1 MSLFLFLFLSVT
13 GARAEEAAKITDTMD
28 ASAGGAITKG
38 VHFSV
43 LAQTGG
49 PDGKAIADLFRE
61 SLEDAGCKLRRGVGY
76 ELRFPVSRIRPHG
89 RSSSALKLSGNGGSG
104 VPNNVDLNMRWKAD
118 RDQAGG
124 QRRGRYLSVS
134 VTDGNRNEVWRARI
148 DMQSGSGDD
157 FDLANA
163 FMPALIADLGRTVFA
178 LRVT

>member
-1 MSLFLFLFLSVT
+1 LSLFLFLSVT

-76 ELRFPVSRIRPHG
+76 ELRFRVSGIRPHG
-89 RSSSALKLSGNGGSG
+89 RSSSALKLSGDGSSG
-104 VPNNVDLNMRWKAD
+104 ASNNVDLKMRWKAD

-163 FMPALIADLGRTVFA
+163 FMPALIADLARTVFA